1 VQATP
6 QTMKPKMISSN
17 NGDPMKSSPKTRKS
31 SSRSGSSSIFM
42 TLEIDPSPKLTIPS
56 VQSDASFSDTLRQR
70 VKYNRR
76 YSLDGDDGVNGSRN
90 HVNGLRPH
98 EQLRRHS
105 ADLLKSRRSSNLQRR
120 HSATLPRIPQSS
132 LIKAVSTPDL
142 ASKSI
147 FAIGRRVN
155 IRDFSRSPEKVRR
168 RTLDYSWKPEGE
180 SAFSFASTVATDT
193 DNSDDHKALDPTAWR
208 YLPKILRDTYAQ
220 RQTKRPSIVRRLNF
234 FSDYI
239 LKDSK
244 RS

>member
-1 VQATP
+1 
-6 QTMKPKMISSN
+6 
-17 NGDPMKSSPKTRKS
+17 MKSSPKTRKS
-31 SSRSGSSSIFM
+31 SSRSSSSSIFM

-56 VQSDASFSDTLRQR
+56 VQSDASFTDTLRQR

-76 YSLDGDDGVNGSRN
+76 YSLDGDDGVVNGSRN
-90 HVNGLRPH
+90 HVNGLRSH

-105 ADLLKSRRSSNLQRR
+105 ADLLSERRRSSNLQRR

-180 SAFSFASTVATDT
+180 STFSFASTVAITDT
-193 DNSDDHKALDPTAWR
+193 DNTDDHKALDPTAWR

-220 RQTKRPSIVRRLNF
+220 RQTKRPSIVRRLNL